1 MSRRAV
7 TSDFEKP
14 AKRRR
19 DGGPI
24 LKYSAGGPRS
34 RAVSDIETVLANRVV
49 RRIRNLNLLLR
60 LLRRRA
66 TGMPPPPR
74 AARTGRREEESS
86 AQKSP
91 AEICRAIDQT
101 GEQEAIGSNACGGGS
116 GGDGDQKCRLRVPAP
131 HLTPKDTGRRLCR
144 SPPSIT
150 VKGNYAHFSLYNVR
164 TRREVSVSVAAPSMR
179 KLNIR

>member
-1 MSRRAV
+1 M
-7 TSDFEKP
+7 
-14 AKRRR
+14 
-19 DGGPI
+19 

-34 RAVSDIETVLANRVV
+34 RGVTDIETVLANRVV

-60 LLRRRA
+60 LLRRT
-66 TGMPPPPR
+66 TGMPPPR
-74 AARTGRREEESS
+74 AARTGRREGESS

-101 GEQEAIGSNACGGGS
+101 GEQEAIGSNACGGCER
-116 GGDGDQKCRLRVPAP
+116 DGDQKCRLRVPAP
-131 HLTPKDTGRRLCR
+131 HLTPKDTGGRLCR